1 MKHHIIEIQE
11 PKVQQQQQNP
21 KKGELIQIDVSDF
34 VSKKVEDKPK
44 KIEDKPSKVEE
55 K

>member
-1 MKHHIIEIQE
+1 MKHHIIEILE
-11 PKVQQQQQNP
+11 PKVQQQNP